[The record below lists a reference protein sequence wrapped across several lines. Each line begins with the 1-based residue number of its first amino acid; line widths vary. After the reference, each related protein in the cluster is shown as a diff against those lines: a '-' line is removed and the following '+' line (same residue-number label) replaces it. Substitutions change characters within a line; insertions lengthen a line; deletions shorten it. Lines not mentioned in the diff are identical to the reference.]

1 MAEPSGI
8 AALGIDLK
16 ILIAQLVNFL
26 LLYFLLSK
34 FAFGPLGKILEE
46 RRKRVEESEKRAQ
59 EIEQEKISLDE
70 TVKKTMADAKREAQE
85 IISRGQESI
94 KKETA
99 LAKKNT
105 EERAAT
111 LLMATKKE
119 IDAMKKST
127 KQELAREIGLLVVK
141 ATEKVVQK
149 NINDREK
156 DAITAST
163 IKEIKND
170 H

>member
-46 RRKRVEESEKRAQ
+46 RRKRIEESEKRAQ
-59 EIEQEKISLDE
+59 EIEQEKINLDE
-70 TVKKTMADAKREAQE
+70 TIKKTMADAKQEAQA
-85 IISRGQESI
+85 IISRGQESV

-105 EERAAT
+105 EERTAA

-119 IDAMKKST
+119 IEAMKKAT
-127 KQELAREIGLLVVK
+127 KKELAREIGLLVVQ
-141 ATEKVVQK
+141 ATEKTVK
-149 NINDREK
+149 ESINDKEK
-156 DAITAST
+156 DKITANM
-163 IKEIKND
+163 IKEIKD
-170 H
+170 DR

>member
-1 MAEPSGI
+1 MAEPAGI
-8 AALGIDLK
+8 AALGVDLK
-16 ILIAQLVNFL
+16 ILIAQLTNFL

-34 FAFGPLGKILEE
+34 FAFNPLIKILEE
-46 RRKRVEESEKRAQ
+46 RHKKVEESAKRAQ
-59 EIEQEKISLDE
+59 EIEQEKINLDE

-94 KKETA
+94 KRETA
-99 LAKKNT
+99 LAKKST

-127 KQELAREIGLLVVK
+127 KQELAREIGLLVVQ
-141 ATEKVVQK
+141 ATEKAVQK
-149 NINDREK
+149 NINDKEK